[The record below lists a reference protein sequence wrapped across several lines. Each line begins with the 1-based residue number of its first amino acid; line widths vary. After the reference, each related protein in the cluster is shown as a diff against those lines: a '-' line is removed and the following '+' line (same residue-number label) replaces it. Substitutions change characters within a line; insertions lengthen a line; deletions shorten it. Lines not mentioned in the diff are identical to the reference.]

1 MSSPRFEA
9 AAASAVAALGPHR
22 AGTLATLIEQGRG
35 PEYAAAE
42 FPSPRTSGEIREV
55 YRTIRAEDIPGAV
68 AAAYLRGFSSA
79 WNDRRGQAEVRT
91 VWSGPSTPGVPVRST
106 ARVLTEVVRQARTE
120 LLAMTYSARPYRP
133 LLQAL
138 ADATARGVE
147 VHLVVETRA
156 GAGGLL
162 DGPEPAAAFRSLS
175 GLRLWHWPVDRRDHR
190 SARQHAKLAV
200 ADRQVLFLGSANL
213 TESGV
218 RRNLEAGT
226 VVRGGTAPERAAE
239 HIRALMRQGT
249 LQPLPFLD

>member
-9 AAASAVAALGPHR
+9 AAASAVAALGPQRVH
-22 AGTLATLIEQGRG
+22 ALAALLEQGRG
-35 PEYAAAE
+35 PEYASAE
-42 FPSPRTSGEIREV
+42 FPSPRTTDEIREV
-55 YRTIRAEDIPGAV
+55 YQAIRTESIPGPV
-68 AAAYLRGFSSA
+68 AAAYLRGFGAA
-79 WNDRRGQAEVRT
+79 WSDRRDQAEVRT

-138 ADATARGVE
+138 SDATARGVE
-147 VHLVVETRA
+147 VHLVVETRE

-162 DGPEPAAAFRSLS
+162 DGPEPAAAFRSVA
-175 GLRLWHWPVDRRDHR
+175 GLRLWHWPVGLRDHR

-200 ADRQVLFLGSANL
+200 ADRRILFLGSANL

-218 RRNLEAGT
+218 RRNLEAGA

-239 HIRALMRQGT
+239 HIRALMRRGT
-249 LQPLPFLD
+249 LQPLAPA